1 MFIDPLYL
9 IVAAPAML
17 FAAYASFLTRSRF
30 NKYSQIATRGH
41 LTGAQAA
48 HRLLEQ
54 NGIHDVTIEPTDG
67 FLSDHYD
74 PAAKALRLSPQVYGS
89 NSMAA
94 IGVACHEA
102 GHAIQH
108 AEKYLPLHL
117 RSTLVP
123 VTMLGSKLSM
133 PILMVGLL
141 LSAGTRSG
149 MGYTLL
155 LAGIGLF
162 ALTVIFSLITL
173 PVEYDASA
181 RAKRLMVSSGIV
193 SPSESEDAGKVLDAA
208 FLTYLA
214 AAFSAVL
221 TLLYYLYRA
230 GLIGGGSRRD

>member
-1 MFIDPLYL
+1 MFFDPLYFIIL
-9 IVAAPAML
+9 APALL
-17 FAAYASFLTRSRF
+17 FAGYASFLTRSRF
-30 NKYSQIATRGH
+30 AKYSRIPTRGH

-48 HRLLEQ
+48 HRLLLQ
-54 NGIHDVTIEPTDG
+54 NGINDVTIEPTRG
-67 FLSDHYD
+67 FLGDHYD
-74 PAAKALRLSPQVYGS
+74 PAARTLRLSPEVYGS

-108 AEKYLPLHL
+108 AEHYLPLHL

-123 VTMLGSKLSM
+123 ACNIGSQLSM
-133 PILMVGLL
+133 PILMIGMLM
-141 LSAGTRSG
+141 SAGTRSG
-149 MGYTLL
+149 IGYPLM

-221 TLLYYLYRA
+221 TLLYYLFRA
-230 GLIGGGSRRD
+230 GLLGGSRRD

>member
-1 MFIDPLYL
+1 MFFDPLYFI
-9 IVAAPAML
+9 IVAPALL
-17 FAAYASFLTRSRF
+17 FAGYASYLTNSRF
-30 NKYSQIATRGH
+30 KKYSQIATQGH

-48 HRLLEQ
+48 HRLLIQ
-54 NGIHDVTIEPTDG
+54 NGINDVTIEPTQD

-74 PAAKALRLSPQVYGS
+74 PAARTLRLSPDVYGS

-94 IGVACHEA
+94 IGIACHEA

-108 AEKYLPLHL
+108 AEHYLPLHL

-123 VTMLGSKLSM
+123 ACSIGSKLSM
-133 PILMVGLL
+133 PILIVGML
-141 LSAGTRSG
+141 LSGGARTGI
-149 MGYTLL
+149 GYPLM

-162 ALTVIFSLITL
+162 ALTVIFSLVTL

-193 SPSESEDAGKVLDAA
+193 SPSESDDAGKVLDAA

-221 TLLYYLYRA
+221 TLLYYLFRA
-230 GLIGGGSRRD
+230 GLLGGSRRD